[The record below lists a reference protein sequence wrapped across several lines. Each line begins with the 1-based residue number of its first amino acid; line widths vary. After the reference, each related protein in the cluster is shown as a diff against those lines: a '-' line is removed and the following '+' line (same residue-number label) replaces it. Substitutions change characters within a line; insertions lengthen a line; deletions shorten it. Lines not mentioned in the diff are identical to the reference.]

1 MTALAK
7 YRKTQSETASKERL
21 MVLLF
26 EKALRDLRGGC
37 ELLEAKRPG
46 EAVYALTRASDVVQ
60 YLRGSL
66 EETVSPLLVSRLR
79 DLYGFVAARA
89 TLAAVR
95 RDLKLAREAERIF
108 APLVSAFAEA
118 VAVQDARP

>member
-26 EKALRDLRGGC
+26 EKALADLRSGC
-37 ELLEAKRPG
+37 ELLENKRAG
-46 EAVYALTRASDVVQ
+46 DAVYVLTRASDVVQ

-66 EETVSPLLVSRLR
+66 DGRFSPQLVARLK

-89 TLAAVR
+89 TLAAIR
-95 RDLKLAREAERIF
+95 RDLKLAREAERVF
-108 APLVSAFAEA
+108 APLVDAFAQ
-118 VAVQDARP
+118 AVQEVRP

>member
-1 MTALAK
+1 MIAAAR

-26 EKALRDLRGGC
+26 EKALQDLRSSID
-37 ELLEAKRPG
+37 LLEKKRGG
-46 EAVYALTRASDVVQ
+46 EAVYALTKASDIVQ

-66 EETVSPLLVSRLR
+66 DERFSPGLVARLK

-89 TLAAVR
+89 TLAAIR
-95 RDLKLAREAERIF
+95 RDVKLAREAEKVF
-108 APLVSAFAEA
+108 APLVAAFAQ
-118 VAVQDARP
+118 AVQEVRP

>member
-95 RDLKLAREAERIF
+95 RDLKLAREAERVF
-108 APLVSAFAEA
+108 APLVAAFAQA
-118 VAVQDARP
+118 VAAQETRP

>member
-1 MTALAK
+1 MIAVAR

-26 EKALRDLRGGC
+26 EKALQELRSGC
-37 ELLEAKRPG
+37 QLLEKKRSG
-46 EAVYALTRASDVVQ
+46 DAVYALTRASEIVQ

-66 EETVSPLLVSRLR
+66 DERFSPQLVGRLK

-89 TLAAVR
+89 TQAAIR
-95 RDLKLAREAERIF
+95 RDLKLAREAEKVF
-108 APLVSAFAEA
+108 APLVAAFAQ
-118 VAVQDARP
+118 AVQEVRP